1 MISYKL
7 LFFLPLFST
16 MFTYPLGMLLGS
28 KTAQYLSSGLISLS
42 AIISWVLFVDFY
54 NTGSNEMIIPILD
67 WLLISGQFFNWG
79 IAINSLTLIM
89 LTLVLTVSALVHI
102 YSIEYMAHDKSKT
115 RFMTYL
121 SLFTFCMV
129 ALVVS
134 DNLIQLFFGWEG
146 VGLASY
152 LLIGFWHHK
161 KSANL
166 AAMKAFLVNRV
177 ADFGF
182 LIGIASLYIF
192 LDTLSINEIIK
203 EKDFLLY
210 FEIEFLGMTVD
221 ALTFAYFFLFIGAMG
236 KSAQFGF
243 HTWLPDAMEGPTPV
257 SALIHAATMVTAGV
271 FLTVRF
277 SELMVMSD
285 FVMTFILI
293 IGLITAFF
301 AASVGFFQKDIKKV
315 IAYSTCSQLGFM
327 FVACGLGAFNI
338 AIFHLI
344 THGYFKALL
353 FLSSGSVIHGVH
365 DEQDMDKMGNL
376 FPKMK
381 LTAIMMW
388 IGTLAIVGFPYSSG
402 YFSKDLILSSSFN
415 LHSLGSFVYIIL
427 AIVSA
432 MTAFYSFRLI
442 FKVFHGNYNGD
453 YDYNKI
459 HESGIFMILP
469 LVLLS
474 IGAIFAG
481 YFFNN
486 ILSGYNAEEFW
497 KEIIFLSKEKPH
509 YSSFFPIF
517 SKTLIAM
524 GIALAVYF
532 YGFNQAKLSDLKKQF
547 ANIYQFILN
556 KWYFDELYD
565 KIFVKPTY
573 NLGKFLWSKIDQG
586 IIDRFLPNGSA
597 SIVASVAKACKK
609 IQTGFI
615 FDYTFI
621 IITGFTLFISII
633 FYVSVS

>member
-1 MISYKL
+1 MLGYKL
-7 LFFLPLFST
+7 LFFLPLISSL
-16 MFTYPLGMLLGS
+16 FTYPSGVLLGS
-28 KTAQYLSSGLISLS
+28 KTAQYLSSSLISLS
-42 AIISWVLFVDFY
+42 AIISWVLFIKFT
-54 NTGSNEMIIPILD
+54 NTGSQEIIIPILD
-67 WLLISGQFFNWG
+67 WLMISGAFFNWG
-79 IAINSLTLIM
+79 IAVNSLTLIM

-102 YSIEYMAHDKSKT
+102 YSIEYMAHDNSKT

-192 LDTLSINEIIK
+192 LDTLSINEIVK
-203 EKDFLLY
+203 EKNYLLY
-210 FEIEFLGMTVD
+210 FEIEFLGISID
-221 ALTFAYFFLFIGAMG
+221 ALTFTCFFLFIGAMG

-271 FLTVRF
+271 FLVVRF
-277 SELMVMSD
+277 SELMVMSS
-285 FVMTFILI
+285 FVMSFILI
-293 IGLITAFF
+293 IGLLTAFF

-327 FVACGLGAFNI
+327 FVACGLGAFNV

-388 IGTLAIVGFPYSSG
+388 IGTLAIIGFPYSSG

-415 LHSLGSFVYIIL
+415 HQNFGSIIYIIL

-442 FKVFHGNYNGD
+442 FKVFHGSYKGN

-459 HESGIFMILP
+459 HESGILIILP
-469 LVLLS
+469 LIILS
-474 IGAIFAG
+474 IGAISSG
-481 YFFNN
+481 YIFNN
-486 ILSGYNAEEFW
+486 LLSGYEADNFW
-497 KEIIFLSKEKPH
+497 NKVIFLSKDKYY

-517 SKTLIAM
+517 SKSLVAI
-524 GIALAVYF
+524 GISFAVYY
-532 YGFNQAKLSDLKKQF
+532 YGFNQDKLSVLKKQF
-547 ANIYQFILN
+547 KGLYNFVLH

-565 KIFVKPTY
+565 KIFVRPIYKF
-573 NLGKFLWSKIDQG
+573 GKFLWSKIDQG
-586 IIDRFLPNGSA
+586 FIDRFIPNGSA
-597 SIVASVAKACKK
+597 SIVSSVAKACKR

-621 IITGFTLFISII
+621 IISGFTLFISII
-633 FYVSVS
+633 FYISIS

>member
-1 MISYKL
+1 MFSYKL
-7 LFFLPLFST
+7 LFFFPLIST
-16 MFTYPLGMLLGS
+16 IFTYPFGVLLGD
-28 KTAQYLSSGLISLS
+28 KTAQYFSSTLISIAAILS
-42 AIISWVLFVDFY
+42 WFLFISF
-54 NTGSNEMIIPILD
+54 SMSPSPEIIIPVLE
-67 WLLISGQFFNWG
+67 WFFVSGQFFNWG
-79 IAINSLTLIM
+79 ISVNSLTLLM

-102 YSIEYMAHDKSKT
+102 YSIEYMAHDNSKV

-182 LIGIASLYIF
+182 LIGIATLYIF
-192 LDTLSINEIIK
+192 LDTLSINEIIAGK
-203 EKDFLLY
+203 EELLNY
-210 FEIEFLGMTVD
+210 DINFLGFNIN
-221 ALTFAYFFLFIGAMG
+221 ALVFSCFFLFIGAMG

-285 FVMTFILI
+285 FIMTFVLI
-293 IGLITAFF
+293 VGLLTAFF

-381 LTAIMMW
+381 ITAVMMW
-388 IGTLAIVGFPYSSG
+388 IGTLAIIGFPYSSG

-415 LHSLGSFVYIIL
+415 LNSFGPLVYFIL

-442 FKVFHGNYNGD
+442 FKVFHGKYNGS
-453 YDYNKI
+453 YDYEKI
-459 HESGIFMILP
+459 HESGPFMLAP
-469 LVLLS
+469 LLLLS

-481 YFFNN
+481 YFLND
-486 ILSGYNAEEFW
+486 ILAGYNSKNFW
-497 KEIIFLSKEKPH
+497 NDIIFLDQDKH
-509 YSSFFPIF
+509 YYSSFFPIL
-517 SKTLIAM
+517 SKSLVAIGVAF
-524 GIALAVYF
+524 AVYY
-532 YGFNQAKLSDLKKQF
+532 YGFNLNKLGDLKKRF
-547 ANIYQFILN
+547 YSIYNFILN
-556 KWYFDELYD
+556 KWYFDELYN
-565 KIFVKPTY
+565 KIFVLPLY
-573 NLGKFLWSKIDQG
+573 NLGKFLWIRIDQG
-586 IIDRFLPNGSA
+586 IIDKYLPNGSA
-597 SIVASVAKACKK
+597 SIVSTISKAFKR
-609 IQTGFI
+609 IQTGYI

-621 IITGFTLFISII
+621 IISGFTLFISII
-633 FYVSVS
+633 FYISVT

>member
-1 MISYKL
+1 MLSYKL
-7 LFFLPLFST
+7 LFFIPLIST
-16 MFTYPLGMLLGS
+16 LVTYPSGVFLGDR
-28 KTAQYLSSGLISLS
+28 TAQFLSSALISLAAILS
-42 AIISWVLFVDFY
+42 WILFIDFHSSGSVEAIIPV
-54 NTGSNEMIIPILD
+54 LD
-67 WLLISGQFFNWG
+67 WFLISGQFFNWG
-79 IAINSLTLIM
+79 ISVNSLTLIM

-134 DNLIQLFFGWEG
+134 DNLVQLFFGWEG

-192 LDTLSINEIIK
+192 LDTLSINEIINQR
-203 EKDFLLY
+203 EYLPY
-210 FEIEFLGMTVD
+210 FNVNFLGMSID
-221 ALTFAYFFLFIGAMG
+221 ALTFACFFLFIGAMG

-277 SELMVMSD
+277 SELMVMSS

-293 IGLITAFF
+293 IGLLTAFF

-376 FPKMK
+376 FSKMK

-415 LHSLGSFVYIIL
+415 LLSMGPLIYIVL

-442 FKVFHGNYNGD
+442 FKVFHGQYKGD
-453 YDYNKI
+453 FDYNKI
-459 HESGIFMILP
+459 HESGVFMLVP
-469 LVLLS
+469 LVILS
-474 IGAIFAG
+474 VGALFAG
-481 YFFNN
+481 YYFKDLLAGYDAANFWNN
-486 ILSGYNAEEFW
+486 VIYLSY
-497 KEIIFLSKEKPH
+497 EKNK
-509 YSSFFPIF
+509 YSSFFPIL
-517 SKTLIAM
+517 SKSLVAVGVIF
-524 GIALAVYF
+524 AVYF
-532 YGFNQAKLSDLKKQF
+532 YGYNSDKLTSLKLQF
-547 ANIYQFILN
+547 KNLYQFILN
-556 KWYFDELYD
+556 KWYFDELYNR
-565 KIFVKPTY
+565 IFVKPIY
-573 NLGKFLWSKIDQG
+573 NLGSFLWTKIDQG
-586 IIDRFLPNGSA
+586 LIDRFLPNGSA
-597 SIVASVAKACKK
+597 SIVALIAKKAKK
-609 IQTGFI
+609 IQSGFI

>member
-1 MISYKL
+1 MFSYKL
-7 LFFLPLFST
+7 LFFLPLIST
-16 MFTYPLGMLLGS
+16 IFTYPFGVLLGD
-28 KTAQYLSSGLISLS
+28 KTAQYFSSTLISIAAILS
-42 AIISWVLFVDFY
+42 WFLFISF
-54 NTGSNEMIIPILD
+54 SMSPSPEIIIPVLE
-67 WLLISGQFFNWG
+67 WFLVSGQFFNWG
-79 IAINSLTLIM
+79 ISVNSLTLLM

-102 YSIEYMAHDKSKT
+102 YSIEYMAHDNSKV

-182 LIGIASLYIF
+182 LIGIATLYIF
-192 LDTLSINEIIK
+192 LDTLSINEIIAGK
-203 EKDFLLY
+203 EKLLNY
-210 FEIEFLGMTVD
+210 DINFLGFNIN
-221 ALTFAYFFLFIGAMG
+221 ALVFSCFFLFIGAMG

-285 FVMTFILI
+285 FIMTFVLI
-293 IGLITAFF
+293 IGLLTAFF

-381 LTAIMMW
+381 ITAVMMW
-388 IGTLAIVGFPYSSG
+388 IGTLAIIGFPYSSG

-415 LHSLGSFVYIIL
+415 LNSFGPLVYFIL

-442 FKVFHGNYNGD
+442 FKVFHGKYNGS
-453 YDYNKI
+453 YDYEKI
-459 HESGIFMILP
+459 HESGPFMLVP
-469 LVLLS
+469 LLLLS
-474 IGAIFAG
+474 LGAISAG
-481 YFFNN
+481 YFLND
-486 ILSGYNAEEFW
+486 LLAGYNSKNFW
-497 KEIIFLSKEKPH
+497 NDIIFLNQDKH
-509 YSSFFPIF
+509 YYSSFFPIL
-517 SKTLIAM
+517 SKSLV
-524 GIALAVYF
+524 ALGVAFAVYY
-532 YGFNQAKLSDLKKQF
+532 YGFNLNKLADLKKRF
-547 ANIYQFILN
+547 YSIYNFILN
-556 KWYFDELYD
+556 KWYFDELYN
-565 KIFVKPTY
+565 KVFVLPLY
-573 NLGKFLWSKIDQG
+573 NLGKFLWTRIDQG
-586 IIDRFLPNGSA
+586 IIDKYLPNGSA
-597 SIVASVAKACKK
+597 SIVSTISKAFKR
-609 IQTGFI
+609 IQTGYI

-621 IITGFTLFISII
+621 IISGFTLFISII
-633 FYVSVS
+633 FYISIT

>member
-210 FEIEFLGMTVD
+210 FEIEFLGLTVD
-221 ALTFAYFFLFIGAMG
+221 ALTFACFFLFIGAMG

-415 LHSLGSFVYIIL
+415 LHNLGSLVYIIL

-497 KEIIFLSKEKPH
+497 NKIIFLSKQKHH
-509 YSSFFPIF
+509 YSLFFPIF
-517 SKTLIAM
+517 SKTLIAI

-532 YGFNQAKLSDLKKQF
+532 YGFNQAKLNDLKKQF
-547 ANIYQFILN
+547 VNTYQFILN

-565 KIFVKPTY
+565 KIFVKPIY

-609 IQTGFI
+609 IQRGFI

>member
-1 MISYKL
+1 MLGYKL
-7 LFFLPLFST
+7 LFFLPLIST
-16 MFTYPLGMLLGS
+16 LFTYPSGIFLGS
-28 KTAQYLSSGLISLS
+28 RTAQYLSSSLISLS
-42 AIISWVLFVDFY
+42 AIISWILFFDFY
-54 NTGSNEMIIPILD
+54 NTGSQEVIIPVLD
-67 WLLISGQFFNWG
+67 WLMISGQFFNWG
-79 IAINSLTLIM
+79 IAVNSLTLIM

-102 YSIEYMAHDKSKT
+102 YSIEYMAHDQSKT

-210 FEIEFLGMTVD
+210 FKISFLGTNID
-221 ALTFAYFFLFIGAMG
+221 ALTFACFFLFIGAMG

-285 FVMTFILI
+285 FVMSFILV
-293 IGLITAFF
+293 IGLLTAFF

-327 FVACGLGAFNI
+327 FVACGLGAFNV

-365 DEQDMDKMGNL
+365 DEQNMDKMGNL
-376 FPKMK
+376 FPKM
-381 LTAIMMW
+381 
-388 IGTLAIVGFPYSSG
+388 
-402 YFSKDLILSSSFN
+402 
-415 LHSLGSFVYIIL
+415 
-427 AIVSA
+427 
-432 MTAFYSFRLI
+432 
-442 FKVFHGNYNGD
+442 
-453 YDYNKI
+453 
-459 HESGIFMILP
+459 
-469 LVLLS
+469 
-474 IGAIFAG
+474 
-481 YFFNN
+481 
-486 ILSGYNAEEFW
+486 
-497 KEIIFLSKEKPH
+497 
-509 YSSFFPIF
+509 
-517 SKTLIAM
+517 
-524 GIALAVYF
+524 
-532 YGFNQAKLSDLKKQF
+532 
-547 ANIYQFILN
+547 
-556 KWYFDELYD
+556 
-565 KIFVKPTY
+565 
-573 NLGKFLWSKIDQG
+573 
-586 IIDRFLPNGSA
+586 
-597 SIVASVAKACKK
+597 
-609 IQTGFI
+609 
-615 FDYTFI
+615 
-621 IITGFTLFISII
+621 
-633 FYVSVS
+633 

>member
-1 MISYKL
+1 
-7 LFFLPLFST
+7 
-16 MFTYPLGMLLGS
+16 
-28 KTAQYLSSGLISLS
+28 
-42 AIISWVLFVDFY
+42 
-54 NTGSNEMIIPILD
+54 
-67 WLLISGQFFNWG
+67 
-79 IAINSLTLIM
+79 
-89 LTLVLTVSALVHI
+89 
-102 YSIEYMAHDKSKT
+102 
-115 RFMTYL
+115 
-121 SLFTFCMV
+121 MV

-182 LIGIASLYIF
+182 LIGIATLYIC
-192 LDTLSINEIIK
+192 LDTLSINDVIAQ
-203 EKDFLLY
+203 KDKLY
-210 FEIEFLGMTVD
+210 QIQITFLGQQIN
-221 ALTFAYFFLFIGAMG
+221 ALVFACFFLFIGAMG

-285 FVMTFILI
+285 FVMTFVLT
-293 IGLITAFF
+293 IGLMTAFF

-327 FVACGLGAFNI
+327 FVACGLGAFNV

-376 FPKMK
+376 FSQMK
-381 LTAIMMW
+381 FTAIMMW
-388 IGTLAIVGFPYSSG
+388 IGTLAIIGFPYSSG

-415 LHSLGSFVYIIL
+415 LNQNGALVYVIL
-427 AIVSA
+427 AVVSA

-442 FKVFHGNYNGD
+442 FKVFHGKYRGE
-453 YDYNKI
+453 YKYEKI
-459 HESGIFMILP
+459 HESGFFMLTP
-469 LVLLS
+469 LFILS

-481 YFFNN
+481 YFLKDIIAGNN
-486 ILSGYNAEEFW
+486 LNDFW
-497 KEIIFLSKEKPH
+497 RGVIFIGSSEHH
-509 YSSFFPIF
+509 YSSMFTIL
-517 SKTLIAM
+517 SKSLVGLGVLIA
-524 GIALAVYF
+524 VYY
-532 YGFNQAKLSDLKKQF
+532 YGFQEVKLLQLKNQFRS
-547 ANIYQFILN
+547 IYLFVLN

-573 NLGKFLWSKIDQG
+573 NLGKFLWKNIDQG
-586 IIDRFLPNGSA
+586 LVDRFIPNGGA
-597 SIVASVAKACKK
+597 AIVDKISKK
-609 IQTGFI
+609 IKRIQSGFI

-621 IITGFTLFISII
+621 IIMGFTLFITII
-633 FYVSVS
+633 FYTSIA

>member
-1 MISYKL
+1 MFSYKL
-7 LFFLPLFST
+7 LFFLPLIST
-16 MFTYPLGMLLGS
+16 IFTYPFGVLLGD
-28 KTAQYLSSGLISLS
+28 KTAQYFSSTLISIAAILS
-42 AIISWVLFVDFY
+42 WFLFISF
-54 NTGSNEMIIPILD
+54 SMSPSPEIIIPVLE
-67 WLLISGQFFNWG
+67 WFLVSGQFFNWG
-79 IAINSLTLIM
+79 ISVNSLTLLM

-102 YSIEYMAHDKSKT
+102 YSIEYMAHDNSKV

-182 LIGIASLYIF
+182 LIGIATLYIF
-192 LDTLSINEIIK
+192 LDTLSINEIIAGK
-203 EKDFLLY
+203 EELLNY
-210 FEIEFLGMTVD
+210 DINFLGFNIN
-221 ALTFAYFFLFIGAMG
+221 ALVFSCFFLFIGAMG

-285 FVMTFILI
+285 FIMTFVLI
-293 IGLITAFF
+293 IGLLTAFF

-381 LTAIMMW
+381 ITAVMMW
-388 IGTLAIVGFPYSSG
+388 IGTLAIIGFPYSSG

-415 LHSLGSFVYIIL
+415 LNSFGPLVYFIL

-442 FKVFHGNYNGD
+442 FKVFHGKYNGS
-453 YDYNKI
+453 YDYKKI
-459 HESGIFMILP
+459 HESGPFMLAP
-469 LVLLS
+469 LLLLS

-481 YFFNN
+481 YFLNDL
-486 ILSGYNAEEFW
+486 IAGYNSKNFGNG
-497 KEIIFLSKEKPH
+497 IIFLDQDKNY
-509 YSSFFPIF
+509 YSSFFPIL
-517 SKTLIAM
+517 SKSLV
-524 GIALAVYF
+524 ALGVAFAVYY
-532 YGFNQAKLSDLKKQF
+532 YGFNLNKLADLKKRF
-547 ANIYQFILN
+547 YSIYNFILN
-556 KWYFDELYD
+556 KWYFDELYN
-565 KIFVKPTY
+565 KIFVLPLY
-573 NLGKFLWSKIDQG
+573 NLGKFLWNRIDQG
-586 IIDRFLPNGSA
+586 IIDKYLPNGSA
-597 SIVASVAKACKK
+597 SIVSTISKAFKR
-609 IQTGFI
+609 IQTGYI

-621 IITGFTLFISII
+621 IISGFTLFISII
-633 FYVSVS
+633 FYISVT

>member
-1 MISYKL
+1 MFSYKL
-7 LFFLPLFST
+7 LFFLPLIST
-16 MFTYPLGMLLGS
+16 IFTYPFGVLLGD
-28 KTAQYLSSGLISLS
+28 KTAQYFSSTLISIAAILS
-42 AIISWVLFVDFY
+42 WFLFISF
-54 NTGSNEMIIPILD
+54 SMSPSPEIIIPVLE
-67 WLLISGQFFNWG
+67 WFFVSGQFFNWG
-79 IAINSLTLIM
+79 ISVNSLTLLM

-102 YSIEYMAHDKSKT
+102 YSIEYMAHDNSKV

-182 LIGIASLYIF
+182 LIGIATLYIF
-192 LDTLSINEIIK
+192 LDTLSINEIIAGK
-203 EKDFLLY
+203 EKLLNY
-210 FEIEFLGMTVD
+210 DINFLGFNIN
-221 ALTFAYFFLFIGAMG
+221 ALVFSCFFLFIGAMG

-285 FVMTFILI
+285 FIMTFVLV
-293 IGLITAFF
+293 IGLLTAFF

-381 LTAIMMW
+381 ITAVMMW
-388 IGTLAIVGFPYSSG
+388 IGTLAIIGFPYSSG
-402 YFSKDLILSSSFN
+402 YFSKDLI
-415 LHSLGSFVYIIL
+415 
-427 AIVSA
+427 
-432 MTAFYSFRLI
+432 
-442 FKVFHGNYNGD
+442 
-453 YDYNKI
+453 
-459 HESGIFMILP
+459 
-469 LVLLS
+469 
-474 IGAIFAG
+474 
-481 YFFNN
+481 
-486 ILSGYNAEEFW
+486 
-497 KEIIFLSKEKPH
+497 
-509 YSSFFPIF
+509 
-517 SKTLIAM
+517 
-524 GIALAVYF
+524 
-532 YGFNQAKLSDLKKQF
+532 
-547 ANIYQFILN
+547 
-556 KWYFDELYD
+556 
-565 KIFVKPTY
+565 
-573 NLGKFLWSKIDQG
+573 
-586 IIDRFLPNGSA
+586 
-597 SIVASVAKACKK
+597 
-609 IQTGFI
+609 
-615 FDYTFI
+615 
-621 IITGFTLFISII
+621 
-633 FYVSVS
+633 

>member
-7 LFFLPLFST
+7 LFFLPLIST
-16 MFTYPLGMLLGS
+16 MFTYPLGTLLGS

-42 AIISWVLFVDFY
+42 AIISWILFLDFY
-54 NTGSNEMIIPILD
+54 KSGSNEMIIPILD

-102 YSIEYMAHDKSKT
+102 YSIEYMAHDKSKI

-203 EKDFLLY
+203 QKDFLLY
-210 FEIEFLGMTVD
+210 FEIEFLGMNVD
-221 ALTFAYFFLFIGAMG
+221 ALTFACFFLFIGAMG

-285 FVMTFILI
+285 FVMTFILV
-293 IGLITAFF
+293 IGLLTAFF

-365 DEQDMDKMGNL
+365 DEQDMYKMGNL

-415 LHSLGSFVYIIL
+415 LNNLGSLVYIIL
-427 AIVSA
+427 AVVSA

-442 FKVFHGNYNGD
+442 FKVFHGPYNGD

-459 HESGIFMILP
+459 HESGIFMITP
-469 LVLLS
+469 LVILS

-497 KEIIFLSKEKPH
+497 NKIIYLSKEKHH

-517 SKTLIAM
+517 SKTLIAL
-524 GIALAVYF
+524 GITSAVYF
-532 YGFNQAKLSDLKKQF
+532 YGFNQAKLNDLKKQF
-547 ANIYQFILN
+547 VNIYQFVLN
-556 KWYFDELYD
+556 KWYFDELYE
-565 KIFVKPTY
+565 KIFVKPIY

-586 IIDRFLPNGSA
+586 MIDRFLPNGSA
-597 SIVASVAKACKK
+597 SIVASVAKACKR

>member
-1 MISYKL
+1 MLSYKL
-7 LFFLPLFST
+7 LFFLPLIST
-16 MFTYPLGMLLGS
+16 IFTYPFGVLLGE
-28 KTAQYLSSGLISLS
+28 KTAQYFSSTLISIAAVLS
-42 AIISWVLFVDFY
+42 WFLFISF
-54 NTGSNEMIIPILD
+54 SSSSSSEIIIPVLE
-67 WLLISGQFFNWG
+67 WFFVSGQFFNWG
-79 IAINSLTLIM
+79 ISVNSLTLLM

-102 YSIEYMAHDKSKT
+102 YSIEYMSHDNSKV

-182 LIGIASLYIF
+182 LIGIATLYIF
-192 LDTLSINEIIK
+192 LDTLSINEIIAGK
-203 EKDFLLY
+203 EKLLSYKINFLG
-210 FEIEFLGMTVD
+210 FEIN
-221 ALTFAYFFLFIGAMG
+221 ALVFSCFFLFIGAMG

-285 FVMTFILI
+285 HIMTFVLV
-293 IGLITAFF
+293 IGLLTAFF

-376 FPKMK
+376 FSKMK
-381 LTAIMMW
+381 ITAVMMW
-388 IGTLAIVGFPYSSG
+388 IGTLAIIGFPYSSG

-415 LHSLGSFVYIIL
+415 LISLGPLVYVIL

-442 FKVFHGNYNGD
+442 FKVFHGNYNGS
-453 YDYNKI
+453 YDYEKI
-459 HESGIFMILP
+459 HESGPFILVP
-469 LVLLS
+469 LLLLS
-474 IGAIFAG
+474 AGAILAG
-481 YFFNN
+481 YFLND
-486 ILSGYNAEEFW
+486 LLAGYDSKNFW
-497 KEIIFLSKEKPH
+497 NGIIFLTQDKQY
-509 YSSFFPIF
+509 YSSFYPIL
-517 SKTLIAM
+517 SKTLVAF
-524 GIALAVYF
+524 GVGLAVYY
-532 YGFNQAKLSDLKKQF
+532 YGYNLNKLTDLKKRF
-547 ANIYQFILN
+547 HSIYNFILN
-556 KWYFDELYD
+556 KWYFDELYN
-565 KIFVKPTY
+565 KIF
-573 NLGKFLWSKIDQG
+573 
-586 IIDRFLPNGSA
+586 
-597 SIVASVAKACKK
+597 C
-609 IQTGFI
+609 
-615 FDYTFI
+615 
-621 IITGFTLFISII
+621 FTTLQFR
-633 FYVSVS
+633 

>member
-1 MISYKL
+1 MSHDPHQTR
-7 LFFLPLFST
+7 FF
-16 MFTYPLGMLLGS
+16 
-28 KTAQYLSSGLISLS
+28 AYLS
-42 AIISWVLFVDFY
+42 F
-54 NTGSNEMIIPILD
+54 
-67 WLLISGQFFNWG
+67 
-79 IAINSLTLIM
+79 
-89 LTLVLTVSALVHI
+89 
-102 YSIEYMAHDKSKT
+102 
-115 RFMTYL
+115 
-121 SLFTFCMV
+121 FTFAMLI
-129 ALVVS
+129 LVTS
-134 DNLIQLFFGWEG
+134 NNFLQLFFGWEG

-182 LIGIASLYIF
+182 LIGIATLYIF
-192 LDTLSINEIIK
+192 LDTLSINEIIAGK
-203 EKDFLLY
+203 EKLLSY
-210 FEIEFLGMTVD
+210 QINFLGFD
-221 ALTFAYFFLFIGAMG
+221 INALIFSCFFLFIGAMG

-285 FVMTFILI
+285 FIMTFVLI
-293 IGLITAFF
+293 IGLLTAFF

-376 FPKMK
+376 FSKMK
-381 LTAIMMW
+381 ITAVMMW
-388 IGTLAIVGFPYSSG
+388 IGTLAIIGFPYSSG

-415 LHSLGSFVYIIL
+415 LSNLGPLVYVIL

-442 FKVFHGNYNGD
+442 FKVFHGNYNGS
-453 YDYNKI
+453 YDYEKI
-459 HESGIFMILP
+459 HESGPFMLAP
-469 LVLLS
+469 LLLLS
-474 IGAIFAG
+474 VGAILAG
-481 YFFNN
+481 YFLND
-486 ILSGYNAEEFW
+486 LLAGYNSKNFW
-497 KEIIFLSKEKPH
+497 NGIIFLNQDKH
-509 YSSFFPIF
+509 YYSSFYPIL
-517 SKTLIAM
+517 SKSLVAV
-524 GIALAVYF
+524 GVGLAVYY
-532 YGFNQAKLSDLKKQF
+532 YGYNLNKLAVLKKRF
-547 ANIYQFILN
+547 HSIYNFILN
-556 KWYFDELYD
+556 KWYFDELYN
-565 KIFVKPTY
+565 KIFVLPLY
-573 NLGKFLWSKIDQG
+573 NLGKFLWTKIDQG
-586 IIDRFLPNGSA
+586 IIDKYLPNGSA
-597 SIVASVAKACKK
+597 SIVSTISKAFKR
-609 IQTGFI
+609 IQTGYI

-621 IITGFTLFISII
+621 IISGFTLFITII
-633 FYVSVS
+633 FYISIT

>member
-1 MISYKL
+1 MLSYKL
-7 LFFLPLFST
+7 LFFLPLIST
-16 MFTYPLGMLLGS
+16 IFTYPFGVLLGE
-28 KTAQYLSSGLISLS
+28 KTAQYFSSTLISIAAILS
-42 AIISWVLFVDFY
+42 WFLFISF
-54 NTGSNEMIIPILD
+54 SSSSSSEIIIPVLE
-67 WLLISGQFFNWG
+67 WFFVSGQFFNWG
-79 IAINSLTLIM
+79 ISVNSLTLLM

-102 YSIEYMAHDKSKT
+102 YSIEYMSHDNSKV

-121 SLFTFCMV
+121 SIFTFCMV

-182 LIGIASLYIF
+182 LIGIATLYIF
-192 LDTLSINEIIK
+192 LDTLSINEIIAGK
-203 EKDFLLY
+203 EKLLSYQINFLG
-210 FEIEFLGMTVD
+210 FEIN
-221 ALTFAYFFLFIGAMG
+221 ALIFSCFFLFIGAMG

-285 FVMTFILI
+285 FIMTFVLI
-293 IGLITAFF
+293 IGLLTAFF

-376 FPKMK
+376 FSKMK
-381 LTAIMMW
+381 ITAVMMW
-388 IGTLAIVGFPYSSG
+388 IGTLAIIGFPYSSG

-415 LHSLGSFVYIIL
+415 LISLGPLVYVIL

-442 FKVFHGNYNGD
+442 FKVFHGNYNGS
-453 YDYNKI
+453 YDYEKI
-459 HESGIFMILP
+459 HESGPFMLVP
-469 LVLLS
+469 LLLLS
-474 IGAIFAG
+474 VGAILAGFFLNDLLAG
-481 YFFNN
+481 YNSKN
-486 ILSGYNAEEFW
+486 FW
-497 KEIIFLSKEKPH
+497 NGIIFLSQDKQY
-509 YSSFFPIF
+509 YSSFYPIL
-517 SKTLIAM
+517 SKSLVAF
-524 GIALAVYF
+524 GVGLAVYY
-532 YGFNQAKLSDLKKQF
+532 YGYNLNKLADLKKRF
-547 ANIYQFILN
+547 HSI
-556 KWYFDELYD
+556 
-565 KIFVKPTY
+565 Y
-573 NLGKFLWSKIDQG
+573 NLSLIH
-586 IIDRFLPNGSA
+586 I
-597 SIVASVAKACKK
+597 
-609 IQTGFI
+609 
-615 FDYTFI
+615 
-621 IITGFTLFISII
+621 
-633 FYVSVS
+633 

>member
-7 LFFLPLFST
+7 LFFLPLIST
-16 MFTYPLGMLLGS
+16 IVTYPSGIILGD
-28 KTAQYLSSGLISLS
+28 KTAQYVSSGLISLT
-42 AIISWVLFVDFY
+42 AIISWILFIDFY
-54 NTGSNEMIIPILD
+54 NTGSAETIIPVLD

-79 IAINSLTLIM
+79 IAVNSLTLIM

-115 RFMTYL
+115 RFMAYL

-192 LDTLSINEIIK
+192 LDTLSINEIIN
-203 EKDFLLY
+203 EREFLPY
-210 FEIEFLGMTVD
+210 FDVNFLGMRID
-221 ALTFAYFFLFIGAMG
+221 ALTFSCFFLFIGAMG

-277 SELMVMSD
+277 SELMILSEFIMY
-285 FVMTFILI
+285 FILFV
-293 IGLITAFF
+293 GLITAFF

-381 LTAIMMW
+381 ITASMMW
-388 IGTLAIVGFPYSSG
+388 VGTLAIIGFPYSSG

-415 LHSLGSFVYIIL
+415 LDNFGLIVYIIL

-442 FKVFHGNYNGD
+442 FKVFHGEYRGT
-453 YDYNKI
+453 YEYNKI
-459 HESGIFMILP
+459 HESGPFIITP
-469 LVLLS
+469 LIMLS

-481 YFFNN
+481 YFFKD
-486 ILSGYNAEEFW
+486 ILSGYGSKEFW
-497 KEIIFLSKEKPH
+497 NSIIYLNVDKNI
-509 YSSFFPIF
+509 YSSFFPLF
-517 SKTLIAM
+517 SKSLVGVGVIF
-524 GIALAVYF
+524 AVYF
-532 YGFNQAKLSDLKKQF
+532 YGYNPHKLISLKQDFKK
-547 ANIYQFILN
+547 IYKFVLN
-556 KWYFDELYD
+556 KWYFDELYY
-565 KIFVKPTY
+565 KFFVRPLY
-573 NLGKFLWSKIDQG
+573 DLGKFLWFRIDQG
-586 IIDRFLPNGSA
+586 LIDKFLPNGSA
-597 SIVASVAKACKK
+597 SIVSSLAERCKK

>member
-1 MISYKL
+1 
-7 LFFLPLFST
+7 
-16 MFTYPLGMLLGS
+16 MFTYPLGTLLGS

-42 AIISWVLFVDFY
+42 AIISWILFIDFY
-54 NTGSNEMIIPILD
+54 KSGSNEMIIPILD

-102 YSIEYMAHDKSKT
+102 YSIEYMAHDKSKI

-203 EKDFLLY
+203 QKDFLLY
-210 FEIEFLGMTVD
+210 FEIEFLGMNVD
-221 ALTFAYFFLFIGAMG
+221 ALTFACFFLFIGAMG

-285 FVMTFILI
+285 FVMTFILV
-293 IGLITAFF
+293 IGLLTAFF

-415 LHSLGSFVYIIL
+415 LNNLGSLVYIIL
-427 AIVSA
+427 AVVSA

-442 FKVFHGNYNGD
+442 FKVFHGPYNGD

-459 HESGIFMILP
+459 HESGIFMITP
-469 LVLLS
+469 LVILS

-497 KEIIFLSKEKPH
+497 NKIIYLSKEKHH

-517 SKTLIAM
+517 SKTLIAL
-524 GIALAVYF
+524 GITSAVYF
-532 YGFNQAKLSDLKKQF
+532 YGFNQAKLNDLKKQF
-547 ANIYQFILN
+547 VNIYQFVLN
-556 KWYFDELYD
+556 KWYFDELYE
-565 KIFVKPTY
+565 KIFVKPIY

-586 IIDRFLPNGSA
+586 MIDRFLPNGSA
-597 SIVASVAKACKK
+597 SIVASVAKACKR

>member
-1 MISYKL
+1 MLSYKL
-7 LFFLPLFST
+7 LFFLPLLST
-16 MFTYPLGMLLGS
+16 IITYPSGIFFGERF
-28 KTAQYLSSGLISLS
+28 AQVISSGLISLS
-42 AIISWVLFVDFY
+42 AILSWYFFINFY
-54 NTGSNEMIIPILD
+54 SSGSAEVIIPVLD

-79 IAINSLTLIM
+79 IAVNSLTLIM

-182 LIGIASLYIF
+182 LIGIATLYIF
-192 LDTLSINEIIK
+192 LDTLSINEIVQNREYLPLFQINFFGFSI
-203 EKDFLLY
+203 D
-210 FEIEFLGMTVD
+210 T
-221 ALTFAYFFLFIGAMG
+221 LTFACFFLFIGAMG

-293 IGLITAFF
+293 IGLLTAFF

-376 FPKMK
+376 FSKMK
-381 LTAIMMW
+381 ITAIMMW
-388 IGTLAIVGFPYSSG
+388 IGTLAIIGFPYSSG

-415 LHSLGSFVYIIL
+415 LDQLGSLVYVIL

-442 FKVFHGNYNGD
+442 FKVFHGEYKGD
-453 YDYNKI
+453 YDYNKV
-459 HESGIFMILP
+459 HESGIVMLTP
-469 LVLLS
+469 LILLS

-486 ILSGYNAEEFW
+486 LLAGYGSKEFWNGIIYLTNEKQSYSSIFTILS
-497 KEIIFLSKEKPH
+497 K
-509 YSSFFPIF
+509 SFVAI
-517 SKTLIAM
+517 
-524 GIALAVYF
+524 GVALAVYY
-532 YGFNQAKLSDLKKQF
+532 YGFNLQKLETLKSKF
-547 ANIYQFILN
+547 KIIYQFVLN

-565 KIFVKPTY
+565 KVFVNPIY
-573 NLGKFLWSKIDQG
+573 DLGKFLWSKIDQG
-586 IIDRFLPNGSA
+586 FIDRFLPNGSA
-597 SIVASVAKACKK
+597 SVVSSIAKACKRF
-609 IQTGFI
+609 QSGFI

-621 IITGFTLFISII
+621 IITGFTLFITII
-633 FYVSVS
+633 FYISVS

>member
-1 MISYKL
+1 
-7 LFFLPLFST
+7 
-16 MFTYPLGMLLGS
+16 
-28 KTAQYLSSGLISLS
+28 
-42 AIISWVLFVDFY
+42 
-54 NTGSNEMIIPILD
+54 
-67 WLLISGQFFNWG
+67 
-79 IAINSLTLIM
+79 
-89 LTLVLTVSALVHI
+89 
-102 YSIEYMAHDKSKT
+102 
-115 RFMTYL
+115 
-121 SLFTFCMV
+121 
-129 ALVVS
+129 
-134 DNLIQLFFGWEG
+134 
-146 VGLASY
+146 
-152 LLIGFWHHK
+152 
-161 KSANL
+161 
-166 AAMKAFLVNRV
+166 
-177 ADFGF
+177 
-182 LIGIASLYIF
+182 
-192 LDTLSINEIIK
+192 
-203 EKDFLLY
+203 
-210 FEIEFLGMTVD
+210 
-221 ALTFAYFFLFIGAMG
+221 
-236 KSAQFGF
+236 
-243 HTWLPDAMEGPTPV
+243 
-257 SALIHAATMVTAGV
+257 
-271 FLTVRF
+271 
-277 SELMVMSD
+277 
-285 FVMTFILI
+285 
-293 IGLITAFF
+293 
-301 AASVGFFQKDIKKV
+301 
-315 IAYSTCSQLGFM
+315 
-327 FVACGLGAFNI
+327 
-338 AIFHLI
+338 
-344 THGYFKALL
+344 
-353 FLSSGSVIHGVH
+353 
-365 DEQDMDKMGNL
+365 MDKMGNL

-459 HESGIFMILP
+459 HESGFFMILP

-486 ILSGYNAEEFW
+486 ILSGYNAKEFW
-497 KEIIFLSKEKPH
+497 NKIIFLSNEKH
-509 YSSFFPIF
+509 QYSLFFPIF

>member
-166 AAMKAFLVNRV
+166 AAMKAFLVNRG

-210 FEIEFLGMTVD
+210 FEREFVGMTVD
-221 ALTFAYFFLFIGAMG
+221 ALTFACFFLFIGAMG

-293 IGLITAFF
+293 IGLLTAFF

-415 LHSLGSFVYIIL
+415 LHSLGSLVYIIL

-442 FKVFHGNYNGD
+442 FKVFHGTYNGD

-474 IGAIFAG
+474 VGAIFAG

-497 KEIIFLSKEKPH
+497 NKIIFLSKEKPQ

-547 ANIYQFILN
+547 VNVYRFILN
-556 KWYFDELYD
+556 KWYFDEIYD
-565 KIFVKPTY
+565 KIFVKHIY
-573 NLGKFLWSKIDQG
+573 NLGKFL
-586 IIDRFLPNGSA
+586 
-597 SIVASVAKACKK
+597 
-609 IQTGFI
+609 
-615 FDYTFI
+615 
-621 IITGFTLFISII
+621 
-633 FYVSVS
+633 

>member
-1 MISYKL
+1 MLSYKL
-7 LFFLPLFST
+7 LFFLPLIST
-16 MFTYPLGMLLGS
+16 LVTYPSGIFLGD
-28 KTAQYLSSGLISLS
+28 KTAQYLSSALISIS
-42 AIISWVLFVDFY
+42 AVISWILFIDFY
-54 NTGSNEMIIPILD
+54 NTGSIETIIPILD

-79 IAINSLTLIM
+79 IAVNSLTLIM

-102 YSIEYMAHDKSKT
+102 YSIEYMAHDKSKA

-192 LDTLSINEIIK
+192 LDTLSINEIINEK
-203 EKDFLLY
+203 EFLIY
-210 FEIEFLGMTVD
+210 FDVSFLGMKID
-221 ALTFAYFFLFIGAMG
+221 ALTFSCFFLFIGAMG

-277 SELMVMSD
+277 SELMIMSD
-285 FVMTFILI
+285 FVMHFILF

-381 LTAIMMW
+381 ITALMMW
-388 IGTLAIVGFPYSSG
+388 IGTLAIIGFPYSSG
-402 YFSKDLILSSSFN
+402 YFSKDLILSSAFN
-415 LHSLGSFVYIIL
+415 IDSLGTIIYIIL
-427 AIVSA
+427 AIISA

-442 FKVFHGNYNGD
+442 FKVFHGEYRGNYE
-453 YDYNKI
+453 YNKI
-459 HESGIFMILP
+459 HESGPFMLIP
-469 LVLLS
+469 LILLS

-481 YFFNN
+481 YFFKD
-486 ILSGYNAEEFW
+486 ILSGYGAKEFW
-497 KEIIFLSKEKPH
+497 NSIIYLKVDKNA

-517 SKTLIAM
+517 SKSLVATGVIF
-524 GIALAVYF
+524 AVYF
-532 YGFNQAKLSDLKKQF
+532 YGFNSHKLITLKQDFK
-547 ANIYQFILN
+547 NIYKFVLN

-565 KIFVKPTY
+565 KIFVKPLY
-573 NLGKFLWSKIDQG
+573 DLGKFFWSKIDQG
-586 IIDRFLPNGSA
+586 LIDKFLPNGSA
-597 SIVASVAKACKK
+597 SIVSNLAERCKK

>member
-221 ALTFAYFFLFIGAMG
+221 ALTFACFFLFIGAMG

-459 HESGIFMILP
+459 HESGFFMILP

-486 ILSGYNAEEFW
+486 ILSGYNAKEFW
-497 KEIIFLSKEKPH
+497 NKIIFLSTEKH
-509 YSSFFPIF
+509 QYSLFFPIF

-547 ANIYQFILN
+547 VNIYQFILN

-565 KIFVKPTY
+565 KVFVKPIY

-586 IIDRFLPNGSA
+586 LIDRFLPNGSA

>member
-1 MISYKL
+1 MFSYKL
-7 LFFLPLFST
+7 LFFLPLIST
-16 MFTYPLGMLLGS
+16 IFTYPFGVLLGD
-28 KTAQYLSSGLISLS
+28 KTAQYFSSTLISIAAILS
-42 AIISWVLFVDFY
+42 WFLFISF
-54 NTGSNEMIIPILD
+54 SMSPSPEIIIPVLE
-67 WLLISGQFFNWG
+67 WFFVSGQFFNWG
-79 IAINSLTLIM
+79 ISVNSLTLLM

-102 YSIEYMAHDKSKT
+102 YSIEYMAHDNSKV

-182 LIGIASLYIF
+182 LIGIATLYIF
-192 LDTLSINEIIK
+192 LDTLSINEIIAGK
-203 EKDFLLY
+203 EKLLNY
-210 FEIEFLGMTVD
+210 DINFLGFNIN
-221 ALTFAYFFLFIGAMG
+221 ALVFSCFFLFIGAMG

-285 FVMTFILI
+285 FIMTFVLI
-293 IGLITAFF
+293 IGLLTAFF

-381 LTAIMMW
+381 ITAVMMW
-388 IGTLAIVGFPYSSG
+388 IGTLAIIGFPYSSG

-415 LHSLGSFVYIIL
+415 LNSFGPLVYFIL

-442 FKVFHGNYNGD
+442 FKVFHGKYNGS
-453 YDYNKI
+453 YDYEKI
-459 HESGIFMILP
+459 HESGPFMLVP
-469 LVLLS
+469 LLLLS

-481 YFFNN
+481 YFLND
-486 ILSGYNAEEFW
+486 LLAGYNSKNFW
-497 KEIIFLSKEKPH
+497 NDIIFLNQDKH
-509 YSSFFPIF
+509 YYSFFFPIL
-517 SKTLIAM
+517 SKSLV
-524 GIALAVYF
+524 ALGVAFAVYY
-532 YGFNQAKLSDLKKQF
+532 YGFNLNKLTDLKKRF
-547 ANIYQFILN
+547 YSIYNFILN
-556 KWYFDELYD
+556 KMVL
-565 KIFVKPTY
+565 
-573 NLGKFLWSKIDQG
+573 
-586 IIDRFLPNGSA
+586 
-597 SIVASVAKACKK
+597 
-609 IQTGFI
+609 
-615 FDYTFI
+615 
-621 IITGFTLFISII
+621 
-633 FYVSVS
+633 

>member
-42 AIISWVLFVDFY
+42 AIISWILFVDFY

-221 ALTFAYFFLFIGAMG
+221 ALTFACFFLFIGAMG

-415 LHSLGSFVYIIL
+415 LHSLGSFVYFIL

-442 FKVFHGNYNGD
+442 FKVFHGTYNGD

-497 KEIIFLSKEKPH
+497 NEIIFLSKEKHH

-517 SKTLIAM
+517 SKTLIAI

-532 YGFNQAKLSDLKKQF
+532 YGFNQAKLNDLKKQF
-547 ANIYQFILN
+547 VNIYQFILN

-565 KIFVKPTY
+565 KIFVKPIY

-586 IIDRFLPNGSA
+586 LIDRFLPNGSA

>member
-1 MISYKL
+1 MLSYKL
-7 LFFLPLFST
+7 LFFLPLIST
-16 MFTYPLGMLLGS
+16 IFTYPFGVLLGE
-28 KTAQYLSSGLISLS
+28 KTAQYFSSTLISIAAILS
-42 AIISWVLFVDFY
+42 WFLFISF
-54 NTGSNEMIIPILD
+54 SSSSSSEIIIPVLE
-67 WLLISGQFFNWG
+67 WFFVSGQFFNWG
-79 IAINSLTLIM
+79 ISVNSLTLLM

-102 YSIEYMAHDKSKT
+102 YSIEYMSHDNSKV

-182 LIGIASLYIF
+182 LIGIATLYIF
-192 LDTLSINEIIK
+192 LDTLSINEIIAGK
-203 EKDFLLY
+203 EKLFSYQINFLG
-210 FEIEFLGMTVD
+210 FEIN
-221 ALTFAYFFLFIGAMG
+221 ALIFSCFFLFIGAMG

-285 FVMTFILI
+285 FIMTFVLI
-293 IGLITAFF
+293 IGLLTAFF

-376 FPKMK
+376 FSKMK
-381 LTAIMMW
+381 ITAVMMW
-388 IGTLAIVGFPYSSG
+388 IGTLAIIGFPYSSG

-415 LHSLGSFVYIIL
+415 LISLGPLVYIIL

-442 FKVFHGNYNGD
+442 FKVFHGNYNGS
-453 YDYNKI
+453 YDYEKI
-459 HESGIFMILP
+459 HESGPFMFVP
-469 LVLLS
+469 LLLLS
-474 IGAIFAG
+474 VGAILAGFFLKDLLAG
-481 YFFNN
+481 YN
-486 ILSGYNAEEFW
+486 S
-497 KEIIFLSKEKPH
+497 
-509 YSSFFPIF
+509 
-517 SKTLIAM
+517 
-524 GIALAVYF
+524 
-532 YGFNQAKLSDLKKQF
+532 
-547 ANIYQFILN
+547 
-556 KWYFDELYD
+556 
-565 KIFVKPTY
+565 
-573 NLGKFLWSKIDQG
+573 
-586 IIDRFLPNGSA
+586 
-597 SIVASVAKACKK
+597 
-609 IQTGFI
+609 
-615 FDYTFI
+615 
-621 IITGFTLFISII
+621 
-633 FYVSVS
+633 

>member
-1 MISYKL
+1 MLSYKL
-7 LFFLPLFST
+7 LFFIPLIST
-16 MFTYPLGMLLGS
+16 LLTYPSGIILGDR
-28 KTAQYLSSGLISLS
+28 TAQYLSSALISLA
-42 AIISWVLFVDFY
+42 AIISWILFIDFHSS
-54 NTGSNEMIIPILD
+54 GLEESIIPVLD
-67 WLLISGQFFNWG
+67 WFLISGQFFNWG
-79 IAINSLTLIM
+79 ISVNSLTLIM

-102 YSIEYMAHDKSKT
+102 YSIEYMAHDNSIT

-134 DNLIQLFFGWEG
+134 DNLVQLFFGWEG

-192 LDTLSINEIIK
+192 LDTLSINEIINQR
-203 EKDFLLY
+203 EYLPY
-210 FEIEFLGMTVD
+210 FDVSFFGMKID
-221 ALTFAYFFLFIGAMG
+221 ALTFSCFFLFIGAMG

-293 IGLITAFF
+293 IGLLTAFF

-388 IGTLAIVGFPYSSG
+388 IGTLAIIGFPYSSG

-415 LHSLGSFVYIIL
+415 LISIGPIIYIIL

-442 FKVFHGNYNGD
+442 FKVFHGKYKGNYD
-453 YDYNKI
+453 FDKI
-459 HESGIFMILP
+459 HESGPFMLTP
-469 LVLLS
+469 LIILS

-481 YFFNN
+481 YYFNE
-486 ILSGYNAEEFW
+486 LLAGYNAANFW
-497 KEIIFLSKEKPH
+497 NNVIYLSYEKNK
-509 YSSFFPIF
+509 YSSFFPIL
-517 SKTLIAM
+517 SKSLVAVGVIF
-524 GIALAVYF
+524 AVYF
-532 YGFNQAKLSDLKKQF
+532 YGYNSERLVSLKLQF
-547 ANIYQFILN
+547 KNLYQFILN
-556 KWYFDELYD
+556 KWYFDELYN
-565 KIFVKPTY
+565 KIFVRPIY
-573 NLGKFLWSKIDQG
+573 NLGNFLWNRIDQG
-586 IIDRFLPNGSA
+586 FIDKFLPNGSA
-597 SIVASVAKACKK
+597 SIVALIAKKAKK
-609 IQTGFI
+609 IQSGFI